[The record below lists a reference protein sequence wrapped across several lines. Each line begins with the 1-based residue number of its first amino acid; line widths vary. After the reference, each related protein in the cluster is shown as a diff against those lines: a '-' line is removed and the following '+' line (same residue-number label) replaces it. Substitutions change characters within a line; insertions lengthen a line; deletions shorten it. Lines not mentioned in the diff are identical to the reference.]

1 MIGALLVTLA
11 VLACL
16 ILAEIGRT
24 YAGFRRGGIG
34 DSGNRTGGNMHN
46 HIRRDEMNREK
57 AEQVA
62 KLAKDIY
69 MMGYRD
75 GQDALAD
82 AIKTDVADMR
92 DKLLALKRQLEDDK
106 K

>member
-1 MIGALLVTLA
+1 
-11 VLACL
+11 
-16 ILAEIGRT
+16 
-24 YAGFRRGGIG
+24 
-34 DSGNRTGGNMHN
+34 
-46 HIRRDEMNREK
+46 MNREK